1 MKGRLVLVGLG
12 GGEEHSLDLD
22 LEGGVR
28 IWTCMKASGR
38 KARG

>member
-12 GGEEHSLDLD
+12 GREEHSLDLD
-22 LEGGVR
+22 LKGGVR

-38 KARG
+38 KAQG